1 MPRLPTHLTWSAFP
15 AVADCAY
22 RRAHAGPYVVGYGR
36 MVVCDGNGG
45 KPLGAVEGDAGDRS
59 VKDQVNK
66 MANGVDTNKRL
77 RPVNVSS
84 VRWFDG
90 AGAVEPGF

>member
-1 MPRLPTHLTWSAFP
+1 M
-15 AVADCAY
+15 
-22 RRAHAGPYVVGYGR
+22 GYGR

-59 VKDQVNK
+59 VEET
-66 MANGVDTNKRL
+66 ASSVDTNKRL

-84 VRWFDG
+84 VRSFDG
-90 AGAVEPGF
+90 AGAVEAGF